1 MNLVRMNSNIGSSK
15 MKGKSAGHIDS
26 KTLEKIEESK
36 LEDSKKPEKKEK
48 KPEKTLNLAPEIV
61 KLISHIYVL

>member
-1 MNLVRMNSNIGSSK
+1 
-15 MKGKSAGHIDS
+15 MKGKSAGNIDS